1 MLLKSTVSMLWAK
14 LQSVVVDSYQ
24 WQLEGDCKERPA
36 IRYQSMVLEE
46 VTVDGVQTSHFFKL
60 VYENN

>member
-1 MLLKSTVSMLWAK
+1 MLWAK